1 MLLSYHMLLG
11 TAKPSARRRQ
21 PPRPLH
27 LEAKPCEAPWSNQGL
42 AYQKVIQGIDMI
54 QSDRQYPET
63 VRRLLFLE
71 ESVQRLGKRQ
81 LAELG
86 NL

>member
-1 MLLSYHMLLG
+1 
-11 TAKPSARRRQ
+11 
-21 PPRPLH
+21 
-27 LEAKPCEAPWSNQGL
+27 
-42 AYQKVIQGIDMI
+42 MI